1 MLIPDDMLQNRYR
14 IIAQLGKGG
23 MGAVYRAW
31 DTRLSI
37 PVALKQM
44 VAQPELGAD
53 VLEDLRGQFQQE
65 AVTLAR
71 LDHPNLVGV
80 TDYFQEGR
88 NVYLVMKFVEG
99 ESLSERIKRQGA
111 LPESDVLAWTA
122 QLLDALVYCHSQ
134 GVIHRDVKPQNII
147 IGPDETA
154 VLVDFGLVKLW
165 DPGDPRTR
173 SAVRG
178 IGTPQ
183 YAPPEQYDLTPGHTE
198 PRSDLYGV
206 GATMYHA
213 LTGQA
218 PPTAT
223 MRIAEPGGFV
233 PVRTL
238 VPQVSDRMAGA
249 IERAMELPRSRRWS
263 TASEMASALGLGI
276 RPWEPTDPVDGRAEE
291 VSALGQT
298 TRMDASNAQQISKR
312 RFPVWIAG
320 VLALVLLGGAGAVVV
335 LGLGLAGVL
344 NLGIAVRTKAPPT
357 TSPPAEMVVPTET
370 TTPSPAPD
378 TETPTA
384 TWTSTPEPTATPRS
398 THTPQPSATSTA
410 TATPSKTPTATVE
423 AAESGSQKPTPKPT
437 ATVEPTPEPD
447 VVLTGALVDFEQW
460 GTWQRG
466 DQANGELTQTTV
478 QTKAGAYAAQ
488 LDYAFPGTSED
499 FVVFTQPRSIGGSPD
514 TFAAW
519 VYGDG
524 SGHFLNLWIAD
535 ADDELW
541 SVALGSVGSA
551 GWQQLVG
558 YLAPDLAWPSGHI
571 SGPDNERVDYPV
583 RFNSIVLDRP
593 GAGPLTGKLYIDEIT
608 ASEGT
613 VADDTSQPPP
623 VAPAATD
630 TPLPETSV
638 EGVGQILVTV
648 QSADG
653 FYLHT
658 TDPAWSQMVEI
669 GLIDYNTSTCAAAAA
684 TVSTLSGQTYNVAGI
699 GGCGVTERMD
709 ACTSPDGNY
718 KLITNFLPG
727 YEYAVLLQDL
737 AGGTEEFYYQGKL
750 DQDAGVRWDPTSR
763 NVFFGIDQTINVI
776 TAGVGGYHQAV
787 STYDASWPPQFSPD
801 GSEILYLKPAGG
813 EGNSDVF
820 LVNIDGSG
828 ERNLTDAPGTRKLC
842 PRWRR

>member
-1 MLIPDDMLQNRYR
+1 MLIPDDVLQNRYR

-53 VLEDLRGQFQQE
+53 VLADLRDQFQQE

-71 LDHPNLVGV
+71 LSHPNLVAV

-99 ESLSERIKRQGA
+99 ESLSERIKRRGA
-111 LPESDVLAWTA
+111 LPESDVLTWTA
-122 QLLDALVYCHSQ
+122 QLLDALAYCHSQ
-134 GVIHRDVKPQNII
+134 GVIHRDIKPQNII
-147 IGPDETA
+147 IGPREVA

-178 IGTPQ
+178 VGTPE
-183 YAPPEQYDLTPGHTE
+183 YAPPEQYELTAGHTE
-198 PRSDLYGV
+198 PRSDLYSL

-223 MRIAEPGGFV
+223 MRIAEPDGFV
-233 PVRTL
+233 PVRML
-238 VPQVSDRMAGA
+238 VPQVSDKTVGA
-249 IERAMELPRSRRWS
+249 IERAMELPRSKRWS
-263 TASEMASALGLGI
+263 TAFEMANALGLRI
-276 RPWEPTDPVDGRAEE
+276 RPWGQTGPGRVRAEAI
-291 VSALGQT
+291 SGRGQT
-298 TRMDASNAQQISKR
+298 TRMDTANTPQISKR

-320 VLALVLLGGAGAVVV
+320 VLALVLLGGVAAVAV
-335 LGLGLAGVL
+335 LGLGLTGVL
-344 NLGIAVRTKAPPT
+344 DLGLAARDKASPT
-357 TSPPAEMVVPTET
+357 TSPPTKRVAPPTAT
-370 TTPSPAPD
+370 STPSPAPD
-378 TETPTA
+378 TITPTV
-384 TWTSTPEPTATPRS
+384 TRTSTPEPTATLRPTR
-398 THTPQPSATSTA
+398 TPQPSATPTA
-410 TATPSKTPTATVE
+410 TATATGE
-423 AAESGSQKPTPKPT
+423 ATESASQI
-437 ATVEPTPEPD
+437 PTPEPTD
-447 VVLTGALVDFEQW
+447 TVEPSPEPDEVLTGALVDFEQW
-460 GTWQRG
+460 GTWRRG

-478 QTKAGAYAAQ
+478 QVKAGTSAAQ

-499 FVVFTQPRSIGGSPD
+499 FVVFTQPRSIGGSPN

-524 SGHFLNLWIAD
+524 SEHFLNLWIED
-535 ADDELW
+535 ANGELW
-541 SVALGSVGSA
+541 SVALGRVGSA

-571 SGPDNERVDYPV
+571 SGPQNERVDYPV

-593 GAGPLTGKLYIDEIT
+593 GAGPLTGRLYIDEIT
-608 ASEGT
+608 ASVDT
-613 VADDTSQPPP
+613 VAGEPSQPAVVVPE
-623 VAPAATD
+623 ATD
-630 TPLPETSV
+630 EPTQTV
-638 EGVGQILVTV
+638 GEGVGQILFTV

-653 FYLHT
+653 FYLPT
-658 TDPAWSQMVEI
+658 TDPGWSQMVEI
-669 GLIDYNTSTCAAAAA
+669 GLIDYNFSTCAPGAA
-684 TVSTLSGQTYNVAGI
+684 TVSTLSGQTYDLAGI
-699 GGCGVTERMD
+699 AACAVTERTD
-709 ACTSPDGNY
+709 VCTSPNGNY

-727 YEYAVLLQDL
+727 YEYAVLLRDL

-750 DQDAGVRWDPTSR
+750 NQDAGIQWDSASR
-763 NVFFGIDQTINVI
+763 NVFFGINQTINVI
-776 TAGVGGYHQAV
+776 TAGVGGYRQAV

-801 GSEILYLKPAGG
+801 GSGILYLKPVGG

-820 LVNIDGSG
+820 LVNADGSG
-828 ERNLTDAPGTRKLC
+828 ERNLTNTPAARKLC

>member
-1 MLIPDDMLQNRYR
+1 MLIPDDVLQNRYR

-53 VLEDLRGQFQQE
+53 VLADLRDQFQQE

-71 LDHPNLVGV
+71 LSHPNLVAV

-99 ESLSERIKRQGA
+99 ESLSERIKRRGA
-111 LPESDVLAWTA
+111 LPESDVLTWTA
-122 QLLDALVYCHSQ
+122 QLLDALAYCHSQ
-134 GVIHRDVKPQNII
+134 GVIHRDIKPQNII
-147 IGPDETA
+147 IGPREVA

-178 IGTPQ
+178 VGTPE
-183 YAPPEQYDLTPGHTE
+183 YAPPEQYELTAGHTE
-198 PRSDLYGV
+198 PRSDLYSL

-223 MRIAEPGGFV
+223 MRIAEPDGFV
-233 PVRTL
+233 PVRML
-238 VPQVSDRMAGA
+238 VPQVSDKTVGA
-249 IERAMELPRSRRWS
+249 IERAMELPRSKRWS
-263 TASEMASALGLGI
+263 TAFEMANALGLRI
-276 RPWEPTDPVDGRAEE
+276 RPWGQTGPGRVRAEAI
-291 VSALGQT
+291 SGRGQT
-298 TRMDASNAQQISKR
+298 TRMDTANTPQISKR

-320 VLALVLLGGAGAVVV
+320 VLALVLLGGVAAVAV
-335 LGLGLAGVL
+335 LGLGLTGVL
-344 NLGIAVRTKAPPT
+344 NLGLAARDTASPT
-357 TSPPAEMVVPTET
+357 TSPPTKRVAPPTAT
-370 TTPSPAPD
+370 STPSPAPD
-378 TETPTA
+378 TITPTV
-384 TWTSTPEPTATPRS
+384 TRTSTPEPTATLRPTR
-398 THTPQPSATSTA
+398 TPQPSATPTA
-410 TATPSKTPTATVE
+410 TATATVE
-423 AAESGSQKPTPKPT
+423 ATESASQI
-437 ATVEPTPEPD
+437 PTPEPTD
-447 VVLTGALVDFEQW
+447 TVEPSPEPDEVLTGALVDFEQW
-460 GTWQRG
+460 GTWRRG

-478 QTKAGAYAAQ
+478 QVKAGTSAAQ

-499 FVVFTQPRSIGGSPD
+499 FVVFTQPRSIGGSPN

-524 SGHFLNLWIAD
+524 SEHFLNLWIED
-535 ADDELW
+535 ANGELW
-541 SVALGSVGSA
+541 SVALGRVGSA

-571 SGPDNERVDYPV
+571 SGPENERVDYPV

-593 GAGPLTGKLYIDEIT
+593 GAGPLTGRLYIDEIT
-608 ASEGT
+608 ASVDT
-613 VADDTSQPPP
+613 VAGEPSQPAVVVPE
-623 VAPAATD
+623 ATD
-630 TPLPETSV
+630 EPTQTV
-638 EGVGQILVTV
+638 GEGVGQILFTV

-658 TDPAWSQMVEI
+658 TDLGWSQMVEI
-669 GLIDYNTSTCAAAAA
+669 GLIDYNFTTCAPGAT
-684 TVSTLSGQTYNVAGI
+684 TVSTLSGQTYDLAGI
-699 GGCGVTERMD
+699 AACAVTERTD
-709 ACTSPDGNY
+709 VCTSPNGNY

-727 YEYAVLLQDL
+727 YEYAVLLRDL

-750 DQDAGVRWDPTSR
+750 NQYAGIQWDTASR
-763 NVFFGIDQTINVI
+763 NVSL
-776 TAGVGGYHQAV
+776 A
-787 STYDASWPPQFSPD
+787 ST
-801 GSEILYLKPAGG
+801 
-813 EGNSDVF
+813 
-820 LVNIDGSG
+820 
-828 ERNLTDAPGTRKLC
+828 
-842 PRWRR
+842 RRST